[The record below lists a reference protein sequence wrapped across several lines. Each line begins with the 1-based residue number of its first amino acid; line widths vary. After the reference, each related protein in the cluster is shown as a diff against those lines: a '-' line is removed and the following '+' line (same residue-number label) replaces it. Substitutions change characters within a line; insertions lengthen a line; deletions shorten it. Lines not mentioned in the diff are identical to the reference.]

1 MNNRNI
7 PVLVGGDFNLDLR
20 NFPAINEYP
29 GNSKRLQFN
38 CYRNILPTP
47 STNKMPSL

>member
-29 GNSKRLQFN
+29 GNPKSYNSIVTEIF
-38 CYRNILPTP
+38 
-47 STNKMPSL
+47 